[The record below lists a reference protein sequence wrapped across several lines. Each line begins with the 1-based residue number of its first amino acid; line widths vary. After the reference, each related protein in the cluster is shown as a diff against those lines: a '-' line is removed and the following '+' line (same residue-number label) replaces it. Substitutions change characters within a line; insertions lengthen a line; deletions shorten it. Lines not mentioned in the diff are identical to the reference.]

1 MSHEKILM
9 KGLRL
14 LNFNEKGAFFL
25 ERQKIKR
32 KKHKT
37 DRDLYIS
44 LLKDGPWQI
53 WVVTYGSWE
62 NQDLKTMEKKIKKMK
77 KWEKKCPGL
86 DEPALQLLSIL
97 SFFLSRK

>member
-25 ERQKIKR
+25 ERQQIKR

-44 LLKDGPWQI
+44 LLKDGPW
-53 WVVTYGSWE
+53 
-62 NQDLKTMEKKIKKMK
+62 
-77 KWEKKCPGL
+77 
-86 DEPALQLLSIL
+86 
-97 SFFLSRK
+97 RKLG